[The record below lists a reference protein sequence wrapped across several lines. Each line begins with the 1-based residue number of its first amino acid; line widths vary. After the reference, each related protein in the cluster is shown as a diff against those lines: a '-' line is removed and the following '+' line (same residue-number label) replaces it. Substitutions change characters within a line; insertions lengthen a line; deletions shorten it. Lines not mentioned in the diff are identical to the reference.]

1 MRNRLA
7 TAAASIGLLVASA
20 CTTSSAPTA
29 STAEPTSSG
38 TDTETATA
46 SPEPVTT
53 LAGGQP
59 LPEGCPGGIKD
70 SQTVAFHAEGRVWS
84 LNPETGVVACLIEIS
99 DPGPFRWGPLGDRVV
114 LGDAQVLGVN
124 DVVPATTLKAE
135 PAAMDWGHPVG
146 IAIVYAG
153 ESEGVP
159 FKHYLE
165 ESRTAKLSDL
175 PRAGYRQ
182 LIYHPS
188 GLALAF
194 ILDDKD
200 GTSIWISTNEGADPH
215 RLVFSRSGAVFT
227 SIAFSPD
234 GRYLSWTADHGQF
247 AAIHTMDLTDR
258 TTFTDDWREEGLQA
272 AGLAISPTGD
282 GLAMTTGG
290 DCASHEARVVT
301 GENDSLTFDSEG
313 RPSEVRGW
321 LDPSTLLVG
330 VGGCGEQL
338 DLYTWTVGD
347 EDPEATLVVSGVT
360 AGASRAKAPPG
371 PDFVPAPP
379 EAQEPDEG
387 VG

>member
-7 TAAASIGLLVASA
+7 TAAASIGLLVAST
-20 CTTSSAPTA
+20 CTSSSAPTA
-29 STAEPTSSG
+29 STAEPTSTA
-38 TDTETATA
+38 TDTA

-59 LPEGCPGGIKD
+59 LPEGCPDGVKD
-70 SQTVAFHAEGRVWS
+70 SQTIAFHAEGRVWS
-84 LNPETGVVACLIEIS
+84 VNPETGVVACMFEIS
-99 DPGPFRWGPLGDRVV
+99 DPGPFRWGPLGDRAV
-114 LGDAQVLGVN
+114 LGEARVLGVN
-124 DVVPATTLKAE
+124 DVVPATTLKGE
-135 PAAMDWGHPVG
+135 PSAMDWGHPVG
-146 IAIVYAG
+146 ISIVYAG
-153 ESEGVP
+153 DEVTVP
-159 FKHYLE
+159 FKYYLE
-165 ESRTAKLSDL
+165 EDRTAKLTQL
-175 PRAGYRQ
+175 PRAEYRQ
-182 LIYHPS
+182 VIYHPS
-188 GLALAF
+188 GLGLAF
-194 ILDDKD
+194 ILEDED
-200 GTSIWISTNEGADPH
+200 GTSIWLSTNEGKDPR
-215 RLVFSRSGAVFT
+215 RLVFSQSGAVFT

-258 TTFTDDWREEGLQA
+258 TTFTDDWREEGLEA

-290 DCASHEARVVT
+290 DCGSHQARVVT
-301 GENDSLTFDSEG
+301 GENDSLTFDSG
-313 RPSEVRGW
+313 SSASQVLGW

-338 DLYTWTVGD
+338 DLYTWSVGD
-347 EDPEATLVVSGVT
+347 DDPEATLVVSGVT